1 MKDSFDVVVVGSG
14 AGGSPIANRLV
25 HEGRSVLVI
34 EKGPLLRPQYET
46 PGRRSDFR
54 RDEVF
59 SSSAEKVL
67 RIPGLANTGV
77 SYYSSHVEPDI
88 NDEPHVY
95 RGNAGQD
102 YATIEGYTAQVVG
115 GGTQLYGAVSLRF
128 TPTDLQLKTFNDNRR
143 KPIEDD
149 PNRDVRRE
157 ARDWPISYATLEP
170 YYARAEE
177 RIGINGSAPNQ
188 QKPFTSGDKYQKPL
202 QPNPISAFAKEGMLE
217 LGRRLGANIE
227 PYRAPLAVIT
237 EDHAPSGRKIPRDA
251 DGKPDPE
258 AAKTSYVNRYG
269 DPLGLK
275 SSTWVALLSPISDK
289 PNFTLWPNCVV
300 THLSSEGSRVTG
312 VHFLDPGGTP
322 RVVTGKVV
330 VIACSA
336 IESVRLLKLSAQHDP
351 NFDGRINQNPLLGR
365 YFLTHCFGGARALMP
380 GRFDKSK
387 ALDADWATDCCATA
401 DFLEANGIWAGA
413 AIYNNTS
420 DQALPLSLF
429 RTYGSQDLDTLWNGF
444 MSATSMRGDG
454 FIKFMDEEFGRG
466 LSISFMANQVPQFDN
481 RIELHPNV
489 KDKWGRP
496 VAYVIKTWHP
506 HDIRVMNTMAEQCGN
521 VLRYGG
527 DPVTRNFPIQGQ
539 GSIYMA
545 ENALARMANH
555 ILGGARFGT
564 ERTDSVLDPDCRAW
578 EFDNLY
584 VTDGAFMP
592 TSGGANPTLT
602 IEANSF
608 RVADHLL
615 KRV

>member
-1 MKDSFDVVVVGSG
+1 MRDSFDVVVVGSG
-14 AGGSPIANRLV
+14 AGGAPVANCLV
-25 HEGRSVLVI
+25 RQGRTVLVI
-34 EKGPLLRPQYET
+34 EKGPLLRPHYQV
-46 PGRRSDFR
+46 PGERSDFR
-54 RDEVF
+54 RDEMYA
-59 SSSAEKVL
+59 SSTEKIL

-95 RGNAGQD
+95 KGPDGQD
-102 YATIEGYTAQVVG
+102 YGTIEGYTAQVVG

-128 TPTDLQLKTFNDNRR
+128 TPTDLKLKTFNDNRR
-143 KPIEDD
+143 TPIKND
-149 PNRDVRRE
+149 PNGDIRRE
-157 ARDWPISYATLEP
+157 ARDWPIDYDKLEP
-170 YYARAEE
+170 YYVVAEE
-177 RIGINGSAPNQ
+177 MVGINGTRANQ
-188 QKPFTSGDKYQKPL
+188 QKPFSAVKYQKPL
-202 QPNPISAFAKEGMLE
+202 PPNPISEFARDGMVE
-217 LGRRLGANIE
+217 LGKRLGPKIE

-237 EDHAPSGRKIPRDA
+237 EDHPASGRKIPRDA
-251 DGKPDPE
+251 NGNPDPE

-275 SSTWVALLSPISDK
+275 SSTWVALLSPITGS
-289 PNFTLWPNCVV
+289 PNFTIWPNCVV
-300 THLSSEGSRVTG
+300 THLSCDGSRVTG
-312 VHFLDPGGTP
+312 VHFLDPGGTEC
-322 RVVTGKVV
+322 VVRAKMVV
-330 VIACSA
+330 VACSA
-336 IESVRLLKLSAQHDP
+336 IESVRLLKLSAAQDA
-351 NFDGRINQNPLLGR
+351 NFERRINQNPLLGR

-380 GRFDKSK
+380 KRYDKSK
-387 ALDADWATDCCATA
+387 ALDADWATDCCATN
-401 DFLEANGIWAGA
+401 DFLEANGLWAGG

-429 RTYGSQDLDTLWNGF
+429 RTHGSQDLDTLWQGF
-444 MSATSMRGDG
+444 MHATEMRGDG
-454 FIKFMDEEFGRG
+454 FIDFLDREFGRG

-481 RIELHPNV
+481 RIELHPTV

-496 VAYVIKTWHP
+496 VAYVLKGWHP
-506 HDIRVMNTMAEQCGN
+506 HDKYLMDVMAEQCGN

-527 DPVTRNFPIQGQ
+527 DPVNRNYPIEGQ

-564 ERTDSVLDPDCRAW
+564 EPKDSVLDSNCRAW

-615 KRV
+615 SRI